1 MDVKI
6 RKEKGAAVVS
16 PVGRIDTVTAP
27 EFERT
32 LTGLIA
38 EGETRLV
45 LDLQGVDYIS
55 SAGLRCI
62 LAAAKL
68 LKPKSG
74 VLVFAA
80 LQGPVKDVISISG
93 FASLFKICDTP
104 EEALRQV

>member
-1 MDVKI
+1 MDVKV
-6 RKEKGAAVVS
+6 RKEKESIVVS

-27 EFERT
+27 EFERA

-38 EGETRLV
+38 EGGTRLV
-45 LDLQGVDYIS
+45 LDLRGVDYIS

-68 LKPKSG
+68 LKPKNG

-80 LQGPVKDVISISG
+80 LQGPVKEVISISG
-93 FASLFKICDTP
+93 FASLFKIFDSP
-104 EEALRQV
+104 EEACRQV